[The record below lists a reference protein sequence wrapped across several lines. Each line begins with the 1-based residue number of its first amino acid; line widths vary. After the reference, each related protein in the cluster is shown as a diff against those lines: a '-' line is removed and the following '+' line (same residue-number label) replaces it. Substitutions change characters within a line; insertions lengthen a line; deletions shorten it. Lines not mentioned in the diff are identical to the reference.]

1 MLLGSSSNSGC
12 GACRDGIEE
21 PFPFTMAFQPVVDV
35 EARTIRN
42 YEALVRGPQNES
54 ALSVLS
60 QVTSQNRYAFDQ
72 VCRIKAIVLASK
84 LGMVQTGAR
93 LAVNFM
99 PEAVYSPAA
108 CIAKTL
114 RAAEL
119 HHFPLDR
126 IIFEITENEPVRD
139 TAHLQGIIT
148 EYKKHGFGI
157 ALDDFGAGYSGL
169 NLLAELEPDII
180 KLDAKLIR
188 DLHQRPRSQ
197 AIVRTMA
204 KLCRVLNTEIIG
216 EAVETAEERDALQKC
231 GVHLMQG
238 YFFARPLFEGLPE
251 VKWS

>member
-1 MLLGSSSNSGC
+1 
-12 GACRDGIEE
+12 
-21 PFPFTMAFQPVVDV
+21 MAFQPVVDV
-35 EARTIRN
+35 EARTIRK

-54 ALSVLS
+54 AFSVLS
-60 QVTSQNRYAFDQ
+60 QVTRENRYAFDQ
-72 VCRIKAIVLASK
+72 VCRMKAIALASR
-84 LGMVQTGAR
+84 LGMVETGAR

-126 IIFEITENEPVRD
+126 IVFEITEHEPVRD
-139 TAHLQGIIT
+139 TAHLQSIIT

-188 DLHQRPRSQ
+188 NLHERPRSQ
-197 AIVRTMA
+197 TIVCAMA
-204 KLCRVLNTEIIG
+204 ELCTSLDIEVIG
-216 EAVETAEERDALQKC
+216 EAVETAEERDALRKC
-231 GVHLMQG
+231 GIHLMQG
-238 YFFARPLFEGLPE
+238 YFFAKPLFEGLPE